1 MYPKNLSERP
11 WTWSGLMTKYYPDG
25 AVITDGGRS
34 ARPSPTMLDLIAHCN
49 ARQKLL
55 LELSLRELARR
66 RAEDDAE
73 TAVNAFVA
81 VCVLVLIAISL
92 VFAL

>member
-1 MYPKNLSERP
+1 
-11 WTWSGLMTKYYPDG
+11 MTKYYPDG
-25 AVITDGGRS
+25 AVMTDAGKIGGL
-34 ARPSPTMLDLIAHCN
+34 SPTMLDLIAHCN

-73 TAVNAFVA
+73 TAVNAFIA
-81 VCVLVLIAISL
+81 VCVLVVIAISM

>member
-1 MYPKNLSERP
+1 
-11 WTWSGLMTKYYPDG
+11 MTKYFPDG
-25 AVITDGGRS
+25 TVMRDAGNIGDL
-34 ARPSPTMLDLIAHCN
+34 SPTMLDLIAHCN

-55 LELSLRELARR
+55 LEASLRELARR

-73 TAVNAFVA
+73 TAANAFVA
-81 VCVLVLIAISL
+81 VCVLVVIAISL